1 MWGEIESLLMAINSV
16 TWLSYLAASFAAV
29 FLVRDLS
36 FKATLI
42 AWSVADLVNL
52 VFTPI
57 LFSLS
62 EVDRELARLVWYPAF
77 SMLSLVTIFFIYQVH
92 IKASIQVSRFSKPI
106 VLWLLMMVALNAVR
120 FFDRV
125 VFETNF
131 TSELIKFGL
140 LAVKVWASVA
150 VWIYLY
156 QMCSRSRR
164 TA

>member
-1 MWGEIESLLMAINSV
+1 MWGEIESLLLAINSV

-29 FLVRDLS
+29 FLIRDLS
-36 FKATLI
+36 FKSALI

-62 EVDRELARLVWYPAF
+62 DVDRELARIVWYPAF
-77 SMLSLVTIFFIYQVH
+77 SILSLFTIFFIYQVH
-92 IKASIQVSRFSKPI
+92 RQTAMPVSRFSKPI

-125 VFETNF
+125 VFETNLTAEVF
-131 TSELIKFGL
+131 KYGL

-150 VWIYLY
+150 VWIYIY
-156 QMCSRSRR
+156 QMCCRSRR
-164 TA
+164 IA